1 VEYDDVVPLYC
12 NLLLQNMYCDV
23 AICTRDIFVACGA
36 PGGLFSWKDYLPV
49 HPKGKVMLLE
59 L

>member
-1 VEYDDVVPLYC
+1 
-12 NLLLQNMYCDV
+12 MYCDV

-36 PGGLFSWKDYLPV
+36 PRGLFSWKDYLPV